1 MSPVHHRLILCVN
14 TKKCAEK
21 HGKNV
26 TKQKAIYKIK
36 KGERKVVG
44 GLKTKLIFKRKR
56 AYT

>member
-1 MSPVHHRLILCVN
+1 MCQY
-14 TKKCAEK
+14 KKCAEK